1 MSPTPVQEVLEM
13 GSRRVVVDQSSSQV
27 GTVSALEEKAPLR
40 PPPAPAGHKHTVP
53 PSLAAKRP
61 VGVGGSLLSP

>member
-1 MSPTPVQEVLEM
+1 M
-13 GSRRVVVDQSSSQV
+13 GSRPVVADQSSSQV

-40 PPPAPAGHKHTVP
+40 PPPPPAGHKHTAP

-61 VGVGGSLLSP
+61 VWVGGGLLSP